1 MTYYSQPQP
10 ETPARR
16 QQGQVCRL
24 QKTISAVLVAAGSST
39 RMGFDK
45 LSFDLGG
52 ETVLHRSIRAFDQCP
67 QIGEIVL
74 VAGKNRAFVEQQ
86 VVGCTKPVQIVA
98 GGATRAESAKNGV
111 LAAHG
116 ELVAVHD
123 AARPF
128 VSPAV
133 IAAVLEA
140 AARCGAAAPA
150 VPVKDTIKQAVPGDG
165 KTVPEA
171 CLVHSTPDRS
181 TLYAVQTPQC
191 FDRTQYLAALQELD
205 AEKARLVTDDCSLFE
220 LTGRSVQLTQGDYA
234 NLKITTREDLPR
246 PVQKEETRMRIGH
259 GYDVHRLVEGRKL
272 ILGGVE
278 IPFEKGLLG
287 HSDADV
293 LAHAVMDA
301 VLGAAALGDIG
312 QHFPDNDPAYAG
324 ADSLELARHVARIL
338 SEHGYRVE
346 NIDATILCQRP
357 KLAPHIPAMRANLA
371 AAFGLPVDAV
381 SVKAT
386 TEEHLGF
393 TGEGLG
399 IAAHAVALIETRSQE
414 CASMT
419 LNAIIAN
426 FQTFKLVDLLDII
439 IIAFLIYQL
448 LGIVN
453 RTRAG
458 QLFKGALLVM
468 AVYLVAET
476 LNMRTVTWLLNSL
489 LQVGLLT
496 LVVLFQPEIRRALE
510 RMGQTDQWA
519 AKLFNVKGRYNDPSL
534 KGAWRSAII
543 AICDAA
549 ERFSETKTGAL
560 IVLERH
566 TNLSEIVR
574 TGTPVNSAVNLE
586 VLGTIFYEG
595 TPLHDGAAIIENGR
609 IKAAG
614 CVLPLSNNLDLGK
627 DMGTRHRA
635 CLGIAE
641 NSDAIAIVVSEE
653 TGIISMAKNGVLI
666 RHFDRQTLYTRLIDE
681 MIPKEPVVEKSTADT
696 WKDRAKSLM
705 KWVSQKGE
713 DEQQ

>member
-86 VVGCTKPVQIVA
+86 AVDCTKPVQIVA

-246 PVQKEETRMRIGH
+246 PVQEEETRMRIGH

-399 IAAHAVALIETRSQE
+399 IAAHAVALIETR
-414 CASMT
+414 
-419 LNAIIAN
+419 
-426 FQTFKLVDLLDII
+426 
-439 IIAFLIYQL
+439 
-448 LGIVN
+448 
-453 RTRAG
+453 
-458 QLFKGALLVM
+458 
-468 AVYLVAET
+468 
-476 LNMRTVTWLLNSL
+476 
-489 LQVGLLT
+489 
-496 LVVLFQPEIRRALE
+496 
-510 RMGQTDQWA
+510 
-519 AKLFNVKGRYNDPSL
+519 
-534 KGAWRSAII
+534 
-543 AICDAA
+543 
-549 ERFSETKTGAL
+549 
-560 IVLERH
+560 
-566 TNLSEIVR
+566 
-574 TGTPVNSAVNLE
+574 
-586 VLGTIFYEG
+586 
-595 TPLHDGAAIIENGR
+595 
-609 IKAAG
+609 
-614 CVLPLSNNLDLGK
+614 
-627 DMGTRHRA
+627 
-635 CLGIAE
+635 
-641 NSDAIAIVVSEE
+641 
-653 TGIISMAKNGVLI
+653 
-666 RHFDRQTLYTRLIDE
+666 
-681 MIPKEPVVEKSTADT
+681 
-696 WKDRAKSLM
+696 
-705 KWVSQKGE
+705 
-713 DEQQ
+713 